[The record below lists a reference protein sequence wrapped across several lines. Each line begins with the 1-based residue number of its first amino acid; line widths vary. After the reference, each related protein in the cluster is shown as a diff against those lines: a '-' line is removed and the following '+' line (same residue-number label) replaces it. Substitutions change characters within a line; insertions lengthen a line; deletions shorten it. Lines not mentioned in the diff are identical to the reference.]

1 VASGGTA
8 VFVGGTDMAPGSV
21 CKFGAVTVAAMSW
34 LMDTRTQCV
43 TAAQAPGQT
52 VFVSVS
58 NNGQEFSPPSRD
70 AYFDYVRDP
79 AISVLSNGRAIE
91 SGGSSLSIHTEDF
104 FLTEH
109 SRVRVGLVE
118 LVPSTFV
125 DSSLLVRVPAH
136 RPGFAAIEVNVDQ
149 GNFTTS
155 GHQIMFASS
164 PTLSAY
170 VPARAPMG
178 GGTVVHAVGD
188 DFADTDVLECRF
200 GASVTEGVFVSSS
213 YVKCGGAP
221 TTVTAG
227 ETELVVANDAVE
239 QTGSGASFNYVPS
252 MEITSINPTVGPA
265 TGGVM
270 IDINGQDFGE
280 QSYGLT
286 CQFGSVKIQA
296 SLKNSNGDTMTAE
309 CKTPAT
315 APGTYFYLELSN
327 NGIDF
332 TENENEFGS

>member
-1 VASGGTA
+1 
-8 VFVGGTDMAPGSV
+8 
-21 CKFGAVTVAAMSW
+21 
-34 LMDTRTQCV
+34 
-43 TAAQAPGQT
+43 
-52 VFVSVS
+52 
-58 NNGQEFSPPSRD
+58 
-70 AYFDYVRDP
+70 
-79 AISVLSNGRAIE
+79 
-91 SGGSSLSIHTEDF
+91 
-104 FLTEH
+104 
-109 SRVRVGLVE
+109 
-118 LVPSTFV
+118 
-125 DSSLLVRVPAH
+125 
-136 RPGFAAIEVNVDQ
+136 
-149 GNFTTS
+149 
-155 GHQIMFASS
+155 
-164 PTLSAY
+164 
-170 VPARAPMG
+170 
-178 GGTVVHAVGD
+178 
-188 DFADTDVLECRF
+188 
-200 GASVTEGVFVSSS
+200 VSSS